1 MASKKTTPV
10 KYTKSQPAS
19 EGADFRSWLTLVPEE
34 KRKAV
39 AEIIKQNPVSDYK
52 SVITLYQQ
60 MLSELVEG
68 NLTPAISREARH
80 WTELIFTAIA
90 TENTAAGTPE
100 AAYSDVI
107 TALVSV
113 RRESPKLEASYTVV
127 DAVPELP
134 KKILVNDE

>member
-1 MASKKTTPV
+1 MASKKKTPV
-10 KYTKSQPAS
+10 KYTRSQPAS
-19 EGADFRSWLTLVPEE
+19 EGADFRSWLTLVPED
-34 KRKAV
+34 KRKEV
-39 AEIIKQNPVSDYK
+39 AKIIKANPVTDYK
-52 SVITLYQQ
+52 SVITLSQL

-90 TENTAAGTPE
+90 TENTALGTPE

-113 RRESPKLEASYTVV
+113 RREAPKLEAAYTVV
-127 DAVPELP
+127 DAIPAAPE
-134 KKILVNDE
+134 KIVINDD

>member
-1 MASKKTTPV
+1 MTKKTTPV

-34 KRKAV
+34 KRQAV
-39 AEIIKQNPVSDYK
+39 AAIIKSTPVTDYA
-52 SVITLYQQ
+52 SVITLSQ
-60 MLSELVEG
+60 MMLAELVEG

-90 TENTAAGTPE
+90 TENTALGTPE

-127 DAVPELP
+127 DAAPPLPER
-134 KKILVNDE
+134 IVINED

>member
-1 MASKKTTPV
+1 MASKKKTPV
-10 KYTKSQPAS
+10 KYTRSQPAS
-19 EGADFRSWLTLVPEE
+19 EGADFRSWLTLVPED
-34 KRKAV
+34 KRKEV
-39 AEIIKQNPVSDYK
+39 AKIIKANPVTDYK
-52 SVITLYQQ
+52 SVITLSQL

-90 TENTAAGTPE
+90 TENTALGTPE

-113 RRESPKLEASYTVV
+113 RREAPKLEAAYTFV
-127 DAVPELP
+127 DAITAAPE
-134 KKILVNDE
+134 KIVINDD